1 MTSEQKFQII
11 KKVLAS
17 VAILAI
23 IIALI
28 KL

>member
-17 VAILAI
+17 VAILVI

>member
-11 KKVLAS
+11 KKVLACM
-17 VAILAI
+17 AILAI

>member
-28 KL
+28 EL

>member
-23 IIALI
+23 IIVLI